1 MIVLSIIFLLAQ
13 LSPLVLFIVFYK
25 RINKIIELRVI
36 FLYVLISLISD
47 FLLGVFKSNASL
59 IISAFAICEY
69 AFFSAFFFL
78 CIQNKKFKTL
88 IVVISALNLSI
99 ALFLFYSQKIN
110 FDFWAALVTAILIVI
125 YSIFFFYEQ
134 VNSPQA
140 LIIYQ
145 SYIFW
150 IVVGCIIYLSGTLF
164 LFLYTSDVKDRQNS
178 SLWIINVDFEI
189 VKNVC
194 FSIAFIIARND
205 NRNIA
210 TQNFNDTNIFEK
222 PF

>member
-1 MIVLSIIFLLAQ
+1 LAQ

-178 SLWIINVDFEI
+178 SLWIINVAFEI